1 VARIILI
8 TGGTRSGKSDYARKT
23 AEALSG
29 NRAFVATCLATDE
42 EMSRR
47 IRKHQQERLKA
58 DWHTIEEPLEL
69 AGTLRKLQDF
79 DVLLVDCLTL
89 WISNLM
95 YEGRDQES
103 GLSEGEITGK
113 ADELLKACSGLP
125 GTVIFVT
132 NEVGSGIVPENSL
145 SRHYRDLVGRCNQVM
160 AAGANEVYMVACG
173 LPLNLKR
180 GRHE

>member
-1 VARIILI
+1 MAKIILI
-8 TGGTRSGKSDYARKT
+8 TGGTRSGKSEYARKT
-23 AEALSG
+23 AEALPG

-47 IRKHQQERLKA
+47 IKKHQEERLKA

-69 AGTLRKLQDF
+69 ADTLRKTQGF

-95 YEGRDQES
+95 YETRGEEN
-103 GLSEGEITGK
+103 GLSEDDITDK
-113 ADELLKACSGLP
+113 TNELLNACSGLA

-132 NEVGSGIVPENSL
+132 NEVGSGIVPEHSV
-145 SRHYRDLVGRCNQVM
+145 SRLYRDLVGRCNQIV
-160 AAGANEVYMVACG
+160 AQGADEVTLVACG

-180 GRHE
+180 GRNE

>member
-1 VARIILI
+1 MAKIILI
-8 TGGTRSGKSDYARKT
+8 TGGTRSGKSEYARKT
-23 AEALSG
+23 AEALPG

-47 IRKHQQERLKA
+47 IKKHQQERLKA
-58 DWHTIEEPLEL
+58 DWHTIEEHLEL
-69 AGTLRKLQDF
+69 AGTLRKLEGF

-89 WISNLM
+89 WISNLL
-95 YEGRDQES
+95 YEARDQES
-103 GLSEGEITGK
+103 GLSEEDMVGK
-113 ADELLKACSGLP
+113 ANELLNACSGLA

-145 SRHYRDLVGRCNQVM
+145 SRLYRDLVGRCNQVI
-160 AAGANEVYMVACG
+160 AAGADEVYMVACG
-173 LPLNLKR
+173 LPLDLKR

>member
-1 VARIILI
+1 MARIILI
-8 TGGTRSGKSDYARKT
+8 TGGTRSGKSEHARKT
-23 AEALSG
+23 AEALPGS
-29 NRAFVATCLATDE
+29 RAFVATCLATDE
-42 EMSRR
+42 EMSLR

-58 DWHTIEEPLEL
+58 DWHTIEEPLAL
-69 AGTLRKLQDF
+69 ADTLRKAQSF

-95 YEGRDQES
+95 YEARGQGN
-103 GLSEGEITGK
+103 GLSEEDIAVK
-113 ADELLKACSGLP
+113 AVELLNVCSARP

-145 SRHYRDLVGRCNQVM
+145 SRRYRDLVGRCNQVIAE
-160 AAGANEVYMVACG
+160 AADEVTLVACG

-180 GRHE
+180 GRNE